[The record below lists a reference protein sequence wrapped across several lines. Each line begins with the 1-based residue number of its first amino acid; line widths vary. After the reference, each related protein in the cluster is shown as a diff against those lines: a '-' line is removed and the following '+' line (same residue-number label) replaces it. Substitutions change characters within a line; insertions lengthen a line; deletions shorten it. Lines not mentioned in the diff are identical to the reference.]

1 MVKLFA
7 LKGLSRVS
15 SFKGLTNRIVKDMEI
30 AKIFYDVKCLVISCR
45 LPIFVEKARRGCIY
59 T

>member
-1 MVKLFA
+1 MS
-7 LKGLSRVS
+7 GLGTHHLIESIE
-15 SFKGLTNRIVKDMEI
+15 FVKDIEI

-45 LPIFVEKARRGCIY
+45 LPIFVENARRGCIY